1 MNLCELGKHFGGTDL
16 ETVRFIWWEELNS
29 GKDILD
35 LEREPEAQYFG
46 SLHWLPFPWSLDRIM
61 GYSKLQED
69 VWASWE
75 RGEVDKGPVFQRDY
89 VLRKGELIS

>member
-1 MNLCELGKHFGGTDL
+1 MCLQDFIKMNLCELGKHFGGTDL

-46 SLHWLPFPWSLDRIM
+46 TLHRLPFPWSLERLI
-61 GYSKLQED
+61 GYSKLH
-69 VWASWE
+69 A
-75 RGEVDKGPVFQRDY
+75 GA
-89 VLRKGELIS
+89 

>member
-1 MNLCELGKHFGGTDL
+1 LKWFDL
-16 ETVRFIWWEELNS
+16 FS
-29 GKDILD
+29 GKNFILD

-46 SLHWLPFPWSLDRIM
+46 SLHRLPFPWSLDRIM

-69 VWASWE
+69 AWASWE

-89 VLRKGELIS
+89 VLRKGE

>member
-1 MNLCELGKHFGGTDL
+1 MKWFDLFGGKN
-16 ETVRFIWWEELNS
+16 F
-29 GKDILD
+29 ILD

-69 VWASWE
+69 AWASWE
-75 RGEVDKGPVFQRDY
+75 RGEVDKGSVFQRDY
-89 VLRKGELIS
+89 VLRKGE